1 MKQLTDLIF
10 NYSSVTLTEP
20 MKKLLNRALNFA
32 ILPLKLDITE
42 VLVDFKKFSR
52 SVIWH
57 EYWHGKEADEEF
69 TKPIFKTQ
77 KSNLPQ
83 NHNTPAGLKTYLN
96 SVKSEIMD
104 PRNRNIEKCNLPQDE
119 LNALKDLIKLQRE
132 RIITIK
138 ACDKGAGLIILDFN
152 TYMRACYDHL
162 LSKQPNQTGPEP
174 QSYYKKQDEFA
185 LERAKKHIENVL
197 KEALNEGIIDK
208 AEFSAMNPEDKTPSK
223 FYCNFKVHKNHKEME
238 APPVRPII
246 SGSGSITE
254 NISLF
259 IEHHIKDISTKHMSY
274 LQDTP
279 HFLRIIDKLNQ
290 GKKLPNNAM
299 IVTADITGA
308 YQNIPQE
315 DGSKC
320 LGEALDERID
330 KTIPTDFIVKLMNL
344 VQQFNIF
351 EFHDG
356 ILWKQ
361 LIGVAMGIHPAPS
374 FANIYLARRI
384 DTAIRELGMKYGE
397 NGNSAFI
404 LFKRFLD
411 DLFKVFQGTTK
422 KLHKLFDEMNEI
434 HPTLKFTISHTSP
447 NLEAEEDRCECQPKQ
462 SIPFLDTLI
471 SIENGKIEVD
481 LFKKETNRN
490 QYLLPSSCHPK
501 ATSKAIPF
509 SLSLRIVRICTKKNQ
524 RDQRLS
530 ELKELLLARQ
540 YPEQLIDAAQN
551 KARKI
556 PRKIALR
563 KVIKKTTKNRPIF
576 CLKYDPRLPSIQ
588 AIQSKHWRSMT
599 TQNQYLKEVFKEPPM
614 TAFRRQT
621 NIR

>member
-1 MKQLTDLIF
+1 
-10 NYSSVTLTEP
+10 
-20 MKKLLNRALNFA
+20 
-32 ILPLKLDITE
+32 
-42 VLVDFKKFSR
+42 
-52 SVIWH
+52 
-57 EYWHGKEADEEF
+57 
-69 TKPIFKTQ
+69 
-77 KSNLPQ
+77 
-83 NHNTPAGLKTYLN
+83 
-96 SVKSEIMD
+96 
-104 PRNRNIEKCNLPQDE
+104 
-119 LNALKDLIKLQRE
+119 
-132 RIITIK
+132 
-138 ACDKGAGLIILDFN
+138 
-152 TYMRACYDHL
+152 
-162 LSKQPNQTGPEP
+162 
-174 QSYYKKQDEFA
+174 
-185 LERAKKHIENVL
+185 
-197 KEALNEGIIDK
+197 
-208 AEFSAMNPEDKTPSK
+208 
-223 FYCNFKVHKNHKEME
+223 
-238 APPVRPII
+238 
-246 SGSGSITE
+246 
-254 NISLF
+254 
-259 IEHHIKDISTKHMSY
+259 MSY
-274 LQDTP
+274 LQVTP

-422 KLHKLFDEMNEI
+422 QLHKLFDEMNEI
-434 HPTLKFTISHTSP
+434 HPTLKFTISHISP

-599 TQNQYLKEVFKEPPM
+599 TQNQYLKEVFKDPPL
-614 TAFRRQT
+614 TPFKRQT
-621 NIR
+621 NI